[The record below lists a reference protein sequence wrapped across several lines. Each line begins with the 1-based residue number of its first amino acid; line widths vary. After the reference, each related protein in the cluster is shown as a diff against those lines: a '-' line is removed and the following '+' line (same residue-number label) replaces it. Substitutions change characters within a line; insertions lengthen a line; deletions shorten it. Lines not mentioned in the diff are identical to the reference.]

1 MKSNIFLFPSYGE
14 GFGNSF
20 IEALSNGLKCVSYAN
35 TSFLEFKELEFDF
48 EMVRDRDIDN
58 LKESILKVVKN
69 EIVFDLE
76 KNMKLANNIFSE
88 AQEIKKYLEIIK

>member
-1 MKSNIFLFPSYGE
+1 MLIHL
-14 GFGNSF
+14 
-20 IEALSNGLKCVSYAN
+20 
-35 TSFLEFKELEFDF
+35 FLEFKELEFDF
-48 EMVRDRDIDN
+48 EMVRDRDINN

-88 AQEIKKYLEIIK
+88 EQEIKKYLEIIK